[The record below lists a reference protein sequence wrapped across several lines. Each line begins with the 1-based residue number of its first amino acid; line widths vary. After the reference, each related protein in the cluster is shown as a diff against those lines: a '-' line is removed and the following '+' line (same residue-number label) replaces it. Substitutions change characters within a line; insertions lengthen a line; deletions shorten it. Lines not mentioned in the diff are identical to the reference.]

1 LIPWLTDD
9 TPFPSVERAL
19 NSPNGLLAAGGEL
32 TVPRLLEAYRNG
44 IFPWFN
50 PGEPILWWSP
60 NPRMVLIPGEF
71 KTSRSLAKMLRN
83 SVHEVRNDTVFEQV
97 MRCCAA
103 PRAKNRAGHPG
114 TWIDEDMITAYCA
127 LHRLGYAHSVEVW
140 MPKKSFQFQIEG
152 ETRRQRTR
160 KEYAVRLPDAS
171 HRPLRKSNEMGSAM
185 STAMSER
192 CPATKLSSCDSPVEW
207 PVVTPGS
214 QHSIADELELELV
227 GGLYGVSIGRM
238 FYGESMFSDVS
249 NASKIALAHLARQL
263 ERWQFGMIDCQMN
276 TPHLATLGAR
286 EIPRSEFIA
295 SLQELI
301 HCAPIDEKLLMK
313 PLAIPL
319 GCQPGSSWPGTR
331 KTTAKRLVMSGHPT
345 DWQFDPDLFT

>member
-19 NSPNGLLAAGGEL
+19 SSPNGLLAAGGDL
-32 TVPRLLEAYRNG
+32 TVPRLLEAYRSG

-71 KTSRSLAKMLRN
+71 KTSRSLAKKLRN
-83 SVHEVRNDTVFEQV
+83 SVHEVRSDTVFEQV
-97 MRCCAA
+97 MRGCAA
-103 PRAKNRAGHPG
+103 PRAKNRDGHPG
-114 TWIDEDMITAYCA
+114 TWIGEDMITAYCA
-127 LHRLGYAHSVEVW
+127 LHQLGYAHSVEVW

-152 ETRRQRTR
+152 ETKRQRTR

-192 CPATKLSSCDSPVEW
+192 
-207 PVVTPGS
+207 GS

-238 FYGESMFSDVS
+238 FYAESMFSGVS
-249 NASKIALAHLARQL
+249 NASKIALAYLARQL

-295 SLQELI
+295 RVQELI
-301 HCAPIDEKLLMK
+301 HCAPITNWK
-313 PLAIPL
+313 
-319 GCQPGSSWPGTR
+319 
-331 KTTAKRLVMSGHPT
+331 
-345 DWQFDPDLFT
+345 FDSDLFT

>member
-1 LIPWLTDD
+1 MIPWLTDD

-19 NSPNGLLAAGGEL
+19 SSPNGLLAAGGDL
-32 TVPRLLEAYRNG
+32 TVARLLEAYRSG

-50 PGEPILWWSP
+50 PGDPILWWSP

-71 KTSRSLAKMLRN
+71 KTSRSLAKVLRN
-83 SVHEVRNDTVFEQV
+83 TPYEVHTDTAFEQV
-97 MRCCAA
+97 MRSCAA

-114 TWIDEDMITAYCA
+114 TWIDEDMIAAYCA
-127 LHRLGYAHSVEVW
+127 LHQLGYAHSVEIW
-140 MPKKSFQFQIEG
+140 MDGK
-152 ETRRQRTR
+152 
-160 KEYAVRLPDAS
+160 
-171 HRPLRKSNEMGSAM
+171 
-185 STAMSER
+185 
-192 CPATKLSSCDSPVEW
+192 
-207 PVVTPGS
+207 
-214 QHSIADELELELV
+214 LV

-301 HCAPIDEKLLMK
+301 HCAPI
-313 PLAIPL
+313 
-319 GCQPGSSWPGTR
+319 
-331 KTTAKRLVMSGHPT
+331 T